1 MPTAV
6 ETNQAIRPIAGGIT
20 APKGFVAAGVHAG
33 IKRQKKDIALVFS
46 ERPCSAAATFTTNR
60 VKAAPLLVTKEH
72 VEGGPVRAIVV
83 NSGNANACT
92 GEQGLADARR
102 MAAVC
107 AEKLGIRPEEVVVA
121 STGVI
126 GVLLPMD
133 KIEAGIAQAAAALSV
148 SGAHDAAL
156 GIMTTDTR
164 PKEVAVVC
172 ECDGVQFRIGAMAK
186 GSGMIHPNMAT
197 MLAFITTDAAV
208 EREFLQE
215 RLKAAVD
222 VSFNMITVDGD
233 TSTNDMA
240 VVLANGAAPGAAIKP
255 GTPIAEVFSEA
266 LTRVCIELAKMIAAD
281 GEGATKLIEVRVKGA
296 KSNRDARLAVKAVA
310 GSSLVKTAVYG
321 EDANWGRILCAVG
334 YSGADFDPEKT
345 TVYLGGVKVF
355 EHGMGVPFDE
365 QEAKSVLAA
374 EEVAIL
380 IDLGEGEGEATG
392 WTCDLTYDYVKIN
405 ASYRT

>member
-60 VKAAPLLVTKEH
+60 IKAAPLLVTKEH

-208 EREFLQE
+208 ERDFLEE
-215 RLKAAVD
+215 RLKAAVH

-240 VVLANGAAPGAAIKP
+240 VVLANVAAPGAVIEP
-255 GTPIAEVFSEA
+255 GTPIAKVFSEA
-266 LTRVCIELAKMIAAD
+266 LTHVCIELTKMSAPE
-281 GEGATKLIEVRVKGA
+281 GEGSTKLIERRVKGA
-296 KSNRDARLAVKAVA
+296 QSNRDARLAVKAVA
-310 GSSLVKTAVYG
+310 GSSLVKTGVYG
-321 EDANWGRILCAVG
+321 DDANWGRILAPSATQARISTQKSPPPTSAV
-334 YSGADFDPEKT
+334 SRF
-345 TVYLGGVKVF
+345 
-355 EHGMGVPFDE
+355 
-365 QEAKSVLAA
+365 S
-374 EEVAIL
+374 
-380 IDLGEGEGEATG
+380 
-392 WTCDLTYDYVKIN
+392 N
-405 ASYRT
+405 